1 MARDGIK
8 CSDCGRDLRAF
19 QVIRIKGAP
28 FCTTCFRALSVP
40 GCGRSIL
47 VSRSW
52 DAMAGVFIAGS
63 VPSLVVKRSHEI
75 ALLRGR
81 LAREL
86 TQHVMNELSGVVN
99 WDRSAGVVT
108 TADAVNDHKR

>member
-1 MARDGIK
+1 MLSMS
-8 CSDCGRDLRAF
+8 CSHTTSTPGELQRWLSSE
-19 QVIRIKGAP
+19 IR
-28 FCTTCFRALSVP
+28 
-40 GCGRSIL
+40 
-47 VSRSW
+47 
-52 DAMAGVFIAGS
+52 
-63 VPSLVVKRSHEI
+63 RSHEI